1 MADREFIAA
10 NALPVT
16 EAEEVNVLV
25 VDPATGE
32 LAQKAGANLG
42 GGGEQADLVIA
53 LTMPS
58 GNLAIPTSE
67 TTSVTIE
74 SGSLDAIVE
83 AMRVGRPPIVKCKR
97 FYVINSFDTS
107 FPVIEGGVYDCDVL
121 FYNGDITISF
131 AIAGQWMIKLTMNVE
146 VPEDLTLFIYPVSI
160 MSPLQV
166 I

>member
-58 GNLAIPTSE
+58 GKYNVPTSE
-67 TTSVTIE
+67 NTSVAIE

-83 AMRVGRPPIVKCKR
+83 AMRAGRPPIVKCKR
-97 FYVINSFDTS
+97 FYTINSFDTS
-107 FPVIEGGVYDCDVL
+107 FPIIEGGVYDCDVD
-121 FYNGDITISF
+121 YYGGDISICF
-131 AIAGQWMIKLTMNVE
+131 AI
-146 VPEDLTLFIYPVSI
+146 PPVSMMRI
-160 MSPLQV
+160 AMNIEDPEYLSVTVYPLATTMFEV